1 MMPPTAPPR
10 KLPAYGFRLLSAAG
24 RGLLLMASCLVLLF
38 AALICCSVMSAFF

>member
-10 KLPAYGFRLLSAAG
+10 KLPAYSFQLLSAAG

-38 AALICCSVMSAFF
+38 VALICCSVLSSFF